1 MKTGYIYPFYIPT
14 TLLFNGSKI
23 IGVLMTIYQALKNSL
38 LVTFSTEMKN
48 EKCFKK
54 VKDSWAEFL
63 LPTFQQKS
71 GHWGHH
77 RKQSVASWSYWGK
90 TEMARLILSPGAAQ
104 WSHADIRSWGLSGK
118 LVKHFLFGYFE
129 SWISITNTNNE
140 KPIVILCCHL
150 ANNDNVSESID
161 CVSRDIM
168 VVVVCK

>member
-23 IGVLMTIYQALKNSL
+23 IGVLMTIYQTLKNVDQEFQVSNKLQNEKSQRQLSRIPPSNVWGEVWSLGSPQEAVPCL
-38 LVTFSTEMKN
+38 LVILRE
-48 EKCFKK
+48 
-54 VKDSWAEFL
+54 DWD
-63 LPTFQQKS
+63 
-71 GHWGHH
+71 G
-77 RKQSVASWSYWGK
+77 
-90 TEMARLILSPGAAQ
+90 RLILSPRCSSMVTRRHPLLESE
-104 WSHADIRSWGLSGK
+104 WKIGK
-118 LVKHFLFGYFE
+118 TFTLFGYFE
-129 SWISITNTNNE
+129 SWINITNTNNE